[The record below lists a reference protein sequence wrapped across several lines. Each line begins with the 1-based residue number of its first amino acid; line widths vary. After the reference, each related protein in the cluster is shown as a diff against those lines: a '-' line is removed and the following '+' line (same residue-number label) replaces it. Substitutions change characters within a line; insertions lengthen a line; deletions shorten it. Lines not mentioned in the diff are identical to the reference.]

1 MHNQLIIIIIY
12 NYVVSCSP
20 QSLDWTG
27 RLDWW
32 TGLVDWTGG
41 LDWWTG
47 LVDWPVDWLSGL
59 AWWTGSVDCIKNV
72 FVFFTL
78 ANENSPVWLYIFGD
92 IATSLHGL

>member
-1 MHNQLIIIIIY
+1 MWLVVVHNH
-12 NYVVSCSP
+12 S
-20 QSLDWTG
+20 
-27 RLDWW
+27 

-47 LVDWPVDWLSGL
+47 LVDWTGGL
-59 AWWTGSVDCIKNV
+59 AWWTGLVDWIGGLDWWTGRWTGLVDWPGGLDLWTVLKMC
-72 FVFFTL
+72 FFFTL